1 MLVLTRKRQQS
12 ILIGENIRITIVDAG
27 RGHVRVG
34 VEAPRDL
41 AVDREEV
48 RGRVRSMHL
57 AESSSNN

>member
-27 RGHVRVG
+27 RGNVRVG

-48 RGRVRSMHL
+48 RARINPMLL
-57 AESSSNN
+57 AELNNRN

>member
-27 RGHVRVG
+27 RGNVRVG
-34 VEAPRDL
+34 VEAPREL

-48 RGRVRSMHL
+48 RERVRPMALSSL
-57 AESSSNN
+57 GSSN